1 MESLYH
7 QTNNVVKD
15 IERDFQRLSQLS
27 AQESLDVENGIQLK
41 ITQANAWVLQ

>member
-41 ITQANAWVLQ
+41 ITQANA

>member
-7 QTNNVVKD
+7 QTNNAVKE

-27 AQESLDVENGIQLK
+27 PQESLDVESGIQVK
-41 ITQANAWVLQ
+41 ITQANS